1 LDDPGRGDD
10 LVRVNRSQSYLLL
23 TTLPD

>member
-1 LDDPGRGDD
+1 LDDPGRGED